1 VIAADSVADH
11 SMTDRAALRR
21 RLGRLGAPRARTAG
35 PRSAAARLEF
45 PAGSDISTPH
55 GPAYRIERMY
65 PADLSHGR
73 SRLADVLGFE
83 MDLAAELASA
93 PTLRFASPEHL
104 VFLDTETTGL
114 AGGAGT
120 LVFLVG
126 VGVFVGGE
134 FRLRQYFL
142 RHPDEEPA
150 MLHALQEDLERA
162 GAFVTFNGRAF
173 DIPLLEM
180 RYGLGLRRTWPLNLC
195 PQVDLLWPSRR
206 LWRRSLP
213 DCSLG
218 TIESRVLRVER
229 SQADVPGE
237 EIPALYLDY
246 LRTGRMDDMA
256 RVVYHNA
263 LDVLSLV
270 TLLSH
275 LLDLHRTPEVK
286 RLSPPEA
293 LALARWHARAGRRE
307 TAEAAYQRALEA
319 EEAELQVEVLRRLTE
334 HFRRSGRAAEAVPSW
349 QRWHAIAPRDP
360 RPCVELAKFCEW
372 QAGDLA
378 QARSWAEAGLHSL
391 ADWPSGWRRDA
402 VRTLIQHRL
411 ARLVRKAGAGN
422 M

>member
-1 VIAADSVADH
+1 
-11 SMTDRAALRR
+11 MTDRAALRR
-21 RLGRLGAPRARTAG
+21 RLGRLGAPRARSER
-35 PRSAAARLEF
+35 PRPAQAPLEF
-45 PAGSDISTPH
+45 PAGIEIPTPH
-55 GPAYRIERMY
+55 GAAYRIERTY

-73 SRLADVLGFE
+73 SRLTDLLGFE
-83 MDLAAELASA
+83 MDWAAELASA
-93 PTLRFASPEHL
+93 PTLRFAAPEHL

-126 VGVFVGGE
+126 VGVFVEGE

-142 RHPDEEPA
+142 RHPDQEPA

-173 DIPLLEM
+173 DMPLLEM
-180 RYGLGLRRTWPLNLC
+180 RYGLGLRRTWPLNGW

-218 TIESRVLRVER
+218 TIERRVLGVER
-229 SQADVPGE
+229 SQIDVPGE

-246 LRTGRMDDMA
+246 LRTGRMDEMA

-270 TLLSH
+270 ALLSH
-275 LLDLHRTPEVK
+275 VLDLHRTPEVK

-307 TAEAAYQRALEA
+307 TADAAYQRALEA
-319 EEAELQVEVLRRLTE
+319 DEAELQVEALRRVTE
-334 HFRRSGRAAEAVPSW
+334 HFKQSGRAAAAVPEW
-349 QRWHAIAPRDP
+349 QRWHAIAPQDP

-372 QAGDLA
+372 QAGDLT
-378 QARSWAEAGLHSL
+378 QARTWAEAGLRSL
-391 ADWPSGWRRDA
+391 AEWPVGWRRDA
-402 VRTLIQHRL
+402 VRRLIQHRL
-411 ARLVRKAGAGN
+411 ARLDRKTGAGSI
-422 M
+422 